1 MINLTIYE
9 KENGETRKPTYKNG
23 GQGLPGFSGGCKS
36 IGEDS
41 VVAGVPGVS
50 VGCVA

>member
-1 MINLTIYE
+1 MVKLVNQPI
-9 KENGETRKPTYKNG
+9 KDG
-23 GQGLPGFSGGCKS
+23 GQGLPGFSGGCKI

-50 VGCVA
+50 AGCVA